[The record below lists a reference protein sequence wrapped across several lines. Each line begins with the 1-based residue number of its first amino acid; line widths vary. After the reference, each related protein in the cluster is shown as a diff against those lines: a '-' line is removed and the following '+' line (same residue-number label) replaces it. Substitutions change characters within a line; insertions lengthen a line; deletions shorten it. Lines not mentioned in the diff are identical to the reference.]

1 MLSHPTIEQL
11 HQLGLA
17 GMAEAFAEIEA
28 SSEVGRLTHPEW
40 LGLLID
46 REVTHRRDRRLAT
59 RLRYAKLRHQAVAE
73 DVDYHA
79 SRGLDRPLFQK
90 LCGGAFIA
98 AHDNLILTGPTGVG
112 KSWLASAI
120 GHSACR
126 DNRSVL
132 YQRVSKLFAD
142 LATARGDG
150 RYARIMRTI
159 SGAQLL
165 ILDDWGLEPLDD
177 AGRHDLLEILED
189 RYGRKST
196 VVTSQI
202 PVERWHEVIGNPTY
216 ADAILDRLVHNAHR
230 IELSGDSMRRT
241 RLKPALRD

>member
-11 HQLGLA
+11 HQLGPA
-17 GMAEAFAEIEA
+17 GMAEAFAEIDA
-28 SSEVGRLTHPEW
+28 SSEVGRLSHPEW

-46 REVTHRRDRRLAT
+46 REVTHRRDKRLAA

-73 DVDYHA
+73 DVDYQA

-132 YQRVSKLFAD
+132 YQRVSKLFAN

-196 VVTSQI
+196 IVTSQI

-241 RLKPALRD
+241 RLKTALRD